1 MDEFVLHL
9 EGEEIDEVLR
19 KVANGEYVERTEL
32 DEYVTEE
39 ELEGKGYAVAR
50 NVANAL
56 ATKVTAVKGKG
67 LSTEDFTTELKTK
80 LEALSNY
87 DDSEI
92 AEAVEKLRSDI
103 DTLVDGDTTKAI
115 ESFNEIIA
123 FLKGIKD
130 SQSLESIIA
139 SIEAQI
145 ASKQDTI
152 ADLSTIR
159 DGASKGA
166 SAVQPSELASVA
178 KSGLYDDLKN
188 KPTIP
193 SAVTESTISGWGF
206 TKNNGDYSKPS
217 GGIPKTDLADSVQT
231 SLSKADDALSKSGG
245 TVKGKLI
252 VENNYIK
259 SMRSS
264 VATFFNIASFTSHQL
279 NNVGTLVINL
289 WNANMFM
296 EMDFSIAGYNLL
308 WDLKLS
314 GYTYSSSNTFHSP
327 MAMGLFRGI
336 TPKLRA
342 AINPDGVRCFLLGDV
357 DTEWG
362 GYIRM
367 SVYKYMCTA
376 SGANE
381 SSNPNVTISLITDE
395 SGYSSIKE
403 LPINDINV
411 NNYLKYEAQ
420 DIDEEAQ
427 GVARGNIGALGV
439 GDFKTINGN
448 SIIGAGDITI
458 EGGGSSSADII
469 ASQIFLEMHTNG
481 DLGNGA
487 YRLKDKTGYEQHN
500 LDVYKRMVANIRGA
514 RDANNEMFFAT
525 INTNIGAMPYMYS
538 ALLNCENGEQ
548 VYGSFVFNDSS
559 NDSLGGSIASIS
571 VDAEVLVQAA
581 INGLLG
587 EITWKLTTKA
597 IPSKEYVDSLKVG
610 SVYLADIDYDTLI
623 SGAKVPITTALIEA
637 MINRNVIIFAS
648 KRLSKYLVADVLNCN
663 AVNKPIGITLRFYD
677 GSKEYNVT
685 IASSEVATASGVL
698 CVPAVYTQEVV
709 YTTGLKTINSESIVG
724 RGDITIGG
732 NVQGDWD
739 EDDSSSPSYINN
751 RTHYFNAYG
760 VEQLNVDDSTIGTIV
775 SPVTE
780 VFSLGGVLYRAASM
794 LGVEFNCQMSGPS
807 VIVTVVMEDEA
818 YYLKHISGNSSY
830 GYPIYLSGGSAK
842 QISDPYIPDTI
853 ARVSY
858 VDTLLGNIITK
869 PNVEEVTGTDV
880 NIGLTP
886 NVIYALQNPITSLT
900 ISGLRLSDE
909 PIDEYTVH
917 FFTGNTGGALTITTN
932 VVWANGEVPSLT
944 PDTQYE
950 LSIVRLKLGKTIV
963 FKAVLT
969 PFK

>member
-1 MDEFVLHL
+1 M
-9 EGEEIDEVLR
+9 
-19 KVANGEYVERTEL
+19 ERLT
-32 DEYVTEE
+32 
-39 ELEGKGYAVAR
+39 
-50 NVANAL
+50 NVRISTL
-56 ATKVTAVKGKG
+56 TKVVSSENNIEVTSIDVSGGKMSVTD
-67 LSTEDFTTELKTK
+67 LEDNTYELGTISIPNANVVHAIDSKPSCGCDTSK
-80 LEALSNY
+80 SNVIANLIRAIDGKDGADGEDGKDGITPDMSDYY
-87 DDSEI
+87 DKNDVDS
-92 AEAVEKLRSDI
+92 R
-103 DTLVDGDTTKAI
+103 
-115 ESFNEIIA
+115 
-123 FLKGIKD
+123 LKG
-130 SQSLESIIA
+130 
-139 SIEAQI
+139 
-145 ASKQDTI
+145 KQDTI
-152 ADLSTIR
+152 NDLDTIR
-159 DGASKGA
+159 SGAERGA

-279 NNVGTLVINL
+279 KNAGTLVINL

-314 GYTYSSSNTFHSP
+314 GYTYSASNQFHNP

-367 SVYKYMCTA
+367 SVYKYMCT
-376 SGANE
+376 STGANE

-439 GDFKTINGN
+439 GDLKTINGN
-448 SIIGAGDITI
+448 SIVG
-458 EGGGSSSADII
+458 
-469 ASQIFLEMHTNG
+469 Q
-481 DLGNGA
+481 
-487 YRLKDKTGYEQHN
+487 GY
-500 LDVYKRMVANIRGA
+500 I
-514 RDANNEMFFAT
+514 
-525 INTNIGAMPYMYS
+525 
-538 ALLNCENGEQ
+538 
-548 VYGSFVFNDSS
+548 
-559 NDSLGGSIASIS
+559 
-571 VDAEVLVQAA
+571 
-581 INGLLG
+581 
-587 EITWKLTTKA
+587 
-597 IPSKEYVDSLKVG
+597 
-610 SVYLADIDYDTLI
+610 
-623 SGAKVPITTALIEA
+623 
-637 MINRNVIIFAS
+637 
-648 KRLSKYLVADVLNCN
+648 
-663 AVNKPIGITLRFYD
+663 
-677 GSKEYNVT
+677 
-685 IASSEVATASGVL
+685 
-698 CVPAVYTQEVV
+698 
-709 YTTGLKTINSESIVG
+709 
-724 RGDITIGG
+724 

-739 EDDSSSPSYINN
+739 EVDLDSPSYINN
-751 RTHYFNAYG
+751 RTHYFQAFG

-780 VFSLGGVLYRAASM
+780 IFSLGGVLYRAADM
-794 LGVEFNCQMSGPS
+794 VGVEFNCQMSGPS
-807 VIVTVVMEDEA
+807 VIVTVVMEDER

-830 GYPIYLSGGSAK
+830 GPPIYLSGGHAK

-858 VDTLLGNIITK
+858 VDALLGNIITQPK
-869 PNVEEVTGTDV
+869 VEEVTGTKV
-880 NIGLTP
+880 NIGLLP

-917 FFTGNTGGALTITTN
+917 FYTGNTGGTLTITTN
-932 VVWANGEVPSLT
+932 VVWANGDVPSLT
-944 PDTQYE
+944 PGTQYE
-950 LSIVRLKLGKTIV
+950 LSILRLKLGKTIV
-963 FKAVLT
+963 YKAVLT